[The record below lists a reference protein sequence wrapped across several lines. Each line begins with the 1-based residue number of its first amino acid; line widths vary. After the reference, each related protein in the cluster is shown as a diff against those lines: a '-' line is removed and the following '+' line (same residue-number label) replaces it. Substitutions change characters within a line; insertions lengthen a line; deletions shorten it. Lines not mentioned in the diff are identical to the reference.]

1 MVRPAPA
8 HRRDMASS
16 AKAEAGRQLSVLADL
31 VAVIAPA
38 DSQRIA
44 ASLLAEFQT
53 IGRLWSQTPEAVD
66 RILGPGSEVTRL
78 LLHAR
83 KLALAALSAELR
95 GTRIDPCS
103 SALRDYLILG
113 MGSLPDEHLRVL
125 FLDAGQHLLADEQLQ
140 HGTLARLALY
150 PRTIFRRALELNA
163 AGIILVHNH
172 PSRDPAPSD
181 HDIEVTRQLDRLG
194 RALDIELVDHIIVAD
209 GGTHR
214 IRLSQAER
222 RRTRTGFSLLRSPE
236 PWAPADA
243 SGNAL
248 ENAKATLRR
257 RMLRDQLFGA
267 PELFGDPAWE
277 MLIDIFIHECEG
289 NPLPVSSLCVT
300 PSIPM
305 SSALRLCQK
314 LCDAG
319 LINRIPDPSDGRRNF
334 VSLAPEIAHRIR
346 AYFEAG
352 PD

>member
-8 HRRDMASS
+8 HRRDMAPS
-16 AKAEAGRQLSVLADL
+16 AKAEADRQLSVLAEL

-38 DSQRIA
+38 DAERIA
-44 ASLLAEFQT
+44 TSLLAEFQT
-53 IGRLWSQTPEAVD
+53 IGRLWSQTPEAID
-66 RILGPGSEVTRL
+66 RVVGPGSEVAGL
-78 LLHAR
+78 LLRSR
-83 KLALAALSAELR
+83 KLALAALSADLR
-95 GTRIDPCS
+95 GLRIDPCS
-103 SALRDYLILG
+103 AALRDYLILG

-125 FLDAGQHLLADEQLQ
+125 FLDAGQQLIADEQLQ
-140 HGTLARLALY
+140 YGTLAHLVLH

-172 PSRDPAPSD
+172 PSRDPTPSEQ
-181 HDIEVTRQLDRLG
+181 DIEVTRQLDRIG
-194 RALDIELVDHIIVAD
+194 RALDISLIDHIIVAE
-209 GGTHR
+209 GGAHHIRTSKAKRGLPR
-214 IRLSQAER
+214 ISIP
-222 RRTRTGFSLLRSPE
+222 LLRSPDLT
-236 PWAPADA
+236 AAGDV
-243 SGNAL
+243 AL

-257 RMLRDQLFGA
+257 RMLRDRLFGA

-277 MLIDIFIHECEG
+277 MLIDLFIHECEG

-319 LINRIPDPSDGRRNF
+319 IIYRIPDPSDGRRSF

-346 AYFEAG
+346 AYFEEG
-352 PD
+352 PG

>member
-1 MVRPAPA
+1 MAP
-8 HRRDMASS
+8 S
-16 AKAEAGRQLSVLADL
+16 AKAEADRQLSVLADL
-31 VAVIAPA
+31 VAVVAPA
-38 DSQRIA
+38 DARRIA

-53 IGRLWSQTPEAVD
+53 IGRLWSQTREAID
-66 RILGPGSEVTRL
+66 RILGSGSEVTGL
-78 LLHAR
+78 LLHSR
-83 KLALAALSAELR
+83 KLALAALSAGLQ
-95 GTRIDPCS
+95 GMRIDPGS

-113 MGSLPDEHLRVL
+113 MGSLPDEQLRVL
-125 FLDAGQHLLADEQLQ
+125 FLDAGQHLIADEQLQ
-140 HGTLARLALY
+140 YGTLTRLALY

-172 PSRDPAPSD
+172 PSRDPRPSE
-181 HDIEVTRQLDRLG
+181 HDIEVTRQLDRVG
-194 RALDIELVDHIIVAD
+194 AALDIKLVDHIIVAES
-209 GGTHR
+209 GTHHIRTSGAKRGLPR
-214 IRLSQAER
+214 ISLP
-222 RRTRTGFSLLRSPE
+222 LLRSPD
-236 PWAPADA
+236 PAAAESDV
-243 SGNAL
+243 AL

-277 MLIDIFIHECEG
+277 MLIDIFIHEGEG

-319 LINRIPDPSDGRRNF
+319 IIHRIPDPSDGRRSF

-346 AYFEAG
+346 AYFEEG
-352 PD
+352 PG

>member
-8 HRRDMASS
+8 HRRDMAPS

-38 DSQRIA
+38 DAKRIA
-44 ASLLAEFQT
+44 ASLLDEFHT
-53 IGRLWSQTPEAVD
+53 IGRLWSQTPEAID
-66 RILGPGSEVTRL
+66 RLLGPGSDVTRL

-95 GTRIDPCS
+95 GMRIDACS

-125 FLDAGQHLLADEQLQ
+125 FLDARQHLLADEQLQ
-140 HGTLARLALY
+140 QGTLARLALY

-172 PSRDPAPSD
+172 PSRDPTPSE
-181 HDIEVTRQLDRLG
+181 HDIEVTRQLERVG

-209 GGTHR
+209 RGTQRVR
-214 IRLSQAER
+214 ISQAER
-222 RRTRTGFSLLRSPE
+222 RRARTGFSLLRSPD
-236 PWAPADA
+236 PAAA
-243 SGNAL
+243 SDIAL

-257 RMLRDQLFGA
+257 RMLREQLFGA

-319 LINRIPDPSDGRRNF
+319 IINRIPDPGDGRRSF

-346 AYFEAG
+346 AYFEERA
-352 PD
+352 D

>member
-1 MVRPAPA
+1 V
-8 HRRDMASS
+8 
-16 AKAEAGRQLSVLADL
+16 V
-31 VAVIAPA
+31 APA
-38 DSQRIA
+38 DAERIA

-53 IGRLWSQTPEAVD
+53 IGRLWSQTSGAID
-66 RILGPGSEVTRL
+66 RVIGPGSKVTGL
-78 LLHAR
+78 LLHSR
-83 KLALAALSAELR
+83 KLALAALSADLH
-95 GTRIDPCS
+95 GIRIDPCS

-113 MGSLPDEHLRVL
+113 MGSLPDEQLRVL
-125 FLDAGQHLLADEQLQ
+125 FLDAGQHLIADEQLQ
-140 HGTLARLALY
+140 DGTLARLALY

-172 PSRDPAPSD
+172 PSRDPTPSE
-181 HDIEVTRQLDRLG
+181 HDIEVTRQLERVG
-194 RALDIELVDHIIVAD
+194 RALDIRLVDHIVVAE
-209 GGTHR
+209 GGAHH
-214 IRLSQAER
+214 I
-222 RRTRTGFSLLRSPE
+222 RTRGAKRGLPRISIPLLRSPD
-236 PWAPADA
+236 PPAA
-243 SGNAL
+243 SDVAL

-319 LINRIPDPSDGRRNF
+319 IIYRVPDPGDGRRSF

-346 AYFEAG
+346 AYFEEG
-352 PD
+352 PG